1 MIKIGLITGT
11 GFYSLPNL
19 GETQTKTVDTPF
31 GPVVAEL
38 GEIAGREVFFIPR
51 HGKQHTISP
60 SNINYRANIYAM
72 HKLGAKVI
80 LATAVSGSLNID
92 WGPGTFVMLE
102 QFLDFTYGREYTFYP
117 MDGKLAHID
126 VTDPYCKET
135 QVFLKQAA
143 EALKIDLRRGGVY
156 SCFNGPRFE
165 TRAEINMVKM
175 LGGNLVG
182 QTGFPECVLARE
194 LAMSYASVA
203 IVSNI
208 AAGIAADELTATE
221 IMENLHSLGDQVGQL
236 FQRTIELIPDNF
248 DSPALHVLDHAY
260 L

>member
-1 MIKIGLITGT
+1 MKIGLITGT
-11 GFYSLPNL
+11 GFYTLPNL
-19 GETQTKTVDTPF
+19 RETTKEVVETPYGTVE
-31 GPVVAEL
+31 AEL
-38 GEIAGREVFFIPR
+38 GELAGREVFFIPR

-60 SNINYRANIYAM
+60 SNINYRANVYAL
-72 HKLGAKVI
+72 HKLGAKIV

-92 WGPGTFVMLE
+92 WGPGTFIMLE

-135 QVFLKQAA
+135 QKYLQEAA
-143 EALKIDLRRGGVY
+143 QELKIDLRRGGVY

-165 TRAEINMVKM
+165 TRAEINMVKL

-182 QTGFPECVLARE
+182 QTGFPECVLVRE
-194 LAMSYASVA
+194 LAMSYVSVA

-208 AAGIAADELTATE
+208 AAGLVANELTAME
-221 IMENLHSLGDQVGQL
+221 IMENLHNLGDQVAQL
-236 FQRTIELIPDNF
+236 FQRTIELIPDDF
-248 DSPALHVLDHAY
+248 DSPALHVLDHAF

>member
-19 GETQTKTVDTPF
+19 RETKKEIIATPF
-31 GPVVAEL
+31 GSVNVEL
-38 GEIAGREVFFIPR
+38 GEVAGRDVVFIPR
-51 HGKQHTISP
+51 HGKEHTISP
-60 SNINYRANIYAM
+60 SNINYRANIFALNKM
-72 HKLGAKVI
+72 GVKII

-92 WGPGTFVMLE
+92 WGPGTFVLLE

-117 MDGKLAHID
+117 MNGNLAHID
-126 VTDPYCKET
+126 VTDPYCKKT
-135 QVFLKQAA
+135 HHYIKIAA
-143 EALKIDLRRGGVY
+143 KELNIDLRRGGVY

-165 TRAEINMVKM
+165 TRAEIKMVKM

-203 IVSNI
+203 IVSNL
-208 AAGIAADELTATE
+208 AAGIAAAELTATE
-221 IMENLHSLGDQVGQL
+221 IMENLHNLGDQVAQL
-236 FQRTIELIPDNF
+236 FQRTIELIPENF
-248 DSPALHVLDHAY
+248 DSQALHALDHAY